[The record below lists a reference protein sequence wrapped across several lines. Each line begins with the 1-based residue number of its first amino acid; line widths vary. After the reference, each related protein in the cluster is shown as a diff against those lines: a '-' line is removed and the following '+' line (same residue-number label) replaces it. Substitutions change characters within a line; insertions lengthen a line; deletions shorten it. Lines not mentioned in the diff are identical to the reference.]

1 MKPAASPPPKGK
13 TVFQILGTAGVVI
26 SVAAYVPQV
35 IHLGREHCTVGI
47 SNRAWTMWLASSLLV
62 GALAVHRREP
72 VFILLQLVSLASA
85 SVILLLARR
94 YRGGVCEFHA
104 HLVPTRPGRMH
115 GRNESQAATAGNTQQ
130 ER

>member
-1 MKPAASPPPKGK
+1 
-13 TVFQILGTAGVVI
+13 VFQILGTAGVVI

-35 IHLGREHCTVGI
+35 VHVGRERSTVGV
-47 SNRAWTMWLASSLLV
+47 SNRAWAIWLVSSQLV

-85 SVILLLARR
+85 AVILLLARK

-104 HLVPTRPGRMH
+104 HLVPTHPGR
-115 GRNESQAATAGNTQQ
+115 GQRP
-130 ER
+130 